1 MNYTRKK
8 YINPKTSIINIETS
22 NNIIAAT
29 DPIANLSNIQD
40 SIVNTGGEVGTTDA
54 ATAHAKPFNGDLW
67 GEY

>member
-1 MNYTRKK
+1 MNHTRKK

-40 SIVNTGGEVGTTDA
+40 SIVNTGREVGTTDA

-67 GEY
+67 EEY